1 MKKAIIQLYY
11 LLEKSEKRTLK
22 LLFIMMIIGS
32 LFEIVGI
39 GAIPAFLGFLMN
51 PEKISQ
57 YEIVNDLIKYFSI
70 EGTNELLLWSCGFL
84 VIIYFIKNLFLSFLY
99 YQKSKFIYTIK
110 KRFEIAL
117 FEKYLKA
124 PYLFHLETNSS
135 SLIRNVTQEIPH
147 IIVNFLLPILQVVL
161 DLILLIIIIATLI
174 YVNPTITLVVGSS
187 IGLLSLFFLSM
198 VKKKLKRYGKMALDH
213 RTLLLKHLNQA
224 IGAIKEIIVIA
235 NESFFMKKFSFS
247 ADRNA
252 VAMRFRQTTSLLPKP
267 FLELMMVVGL
277 VAITFVLFSQ
287 GQTTEVIIPTIALY
301 GIALI
306 RLLPVISAM
315 ITNYASI
322 RYNYVSVEPVYDHL
336 MNIITRRRT
345 EDKKNVD
352 YEDYEL
358 NIADLCFQ
366 YPNTNKKVLEK
377 VSFKIKKGEVIGFV
391 GYTGSGKTTLV
402 DILLGLLPSDSESIS
417 LHNKK
422 YKSISEIFNGK
433 VGYIPQ
439 TIFLIDDSI
448 KNNIAFGVDEDEI
461 NEDLIQHVLE
471 LAQLKEFIQ
480 ELESG
485 IETMIGERGVRISGG
500 QRQRIGIARA
510 LYFQPEI
517 LIMDEATSSLD
528 NQTEKYFIDAIQS
541 LRRNM
546 TILIIA
552 HRLTTIEYCDRIYF
566 ISDGKIIAQGD
577 YEYLLSNS
585 KEFKQL
591 VASN

>member
-57 YEIVNDLIKYFSI
+57 YEIVNDVIKYFSI
-70 EGTNELLLWSCGFL
+70 EGTDELLLWSCGFL
-84 VIIYFIKNLFLSFLY
+84 VLIYFIKNLFLSFLY
-99 YQKSKFIYTIK
+99 YKKSKFVYTIK
-110 KRFEIAL
+110 KRLEIAL

-135 SLIRNVTQEIPH
+135 NLIRNVTQEIPH
-147 IIVNFLLPILQVVL
+147 VIVNFLLPILQVVL
-161 DLILLIIIIATLI
+161 DLILLIVIIATLI
-174 YVNPTITLVVGSS
+174 YANPSITLVVGSS
-187 IGLLSLFFLSM
+187 IGLLSLLFLSV

-224 IGAIKEIIVIA
+224 IGAIKEIKIIA

-247 ADRNA
+247 AEKNA

-287 GQTTEVIIPTIALY
+287 GQTTDVIIPTIALY

-306 RLLPVISAM
+306 RLLPVISTM
-315 ITNYASI
+315 ITNYTSI

-336 MNIITRRRT
+336 MNIITT
-345 EDKKNVD
+345 KKIENKNNVD
-352 YEDYEL
+352 YKNYEM
-358 NIADLCFQ
+358 NIDDLWFQ
-366 YPNTNKKVLEK
+366 YPNTSKRVLEN
-377 VSFKIKKGEVIGFV
+377 VSFRIKKGEVIGFV

-402 DILLGLLPSDSESIS
+402 DMLLGLLPSDSDSIS
-417 LHNKK
+417 LQNKK
-422 YKSISEIFNGK
+422 YKSIAEIFNGR

-439 TIFLIDDSI
+439 TIFLIDDTI
-448 KNNIAFGVDEDEI
+448 KNNIAFGVDEDKI
-461 NEDLIQHVLE
+461 NEHILQHVIE
-471 LAQLKEFIQ
+471 LAQLKEFIG

-485 IETMIGERGVRISGG
+485 VETIIGERGVRISGG

-528 NQTEKYFIDAIQS
+528 NQTEKFFIDAIQS

-566 ISDGKIIAQGD
+566 ISDGKIIAEGD
-577 YEYLLSNS
+577 YDQLLSTS
-585 KEFKQL
+585 KEFRQL
-591 VASN
+591 VGIN